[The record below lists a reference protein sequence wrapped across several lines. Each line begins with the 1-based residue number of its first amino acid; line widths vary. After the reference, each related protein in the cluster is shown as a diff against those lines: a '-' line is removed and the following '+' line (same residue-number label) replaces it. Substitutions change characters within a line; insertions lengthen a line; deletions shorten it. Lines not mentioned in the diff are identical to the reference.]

1 MSNNTDS
8 IEYEKELL
16 VLEKRLLKCLKNGE
30 DNVDEI
36 MNLLCTRYPN
46 EWKPLSKEELEEYKI
61 SHTN

>member
-8 IEYEKELL
+8 IEYEKERL
-16 VLEKRLLKCLKNGE
+16 VLEERLLKCAENGD

-36 MNLLCTRYPN
+36 MSLLCTRYPN